1 MKRFFTLLSLLVV
14 ALTIG
19 AQNVFQPVELT
30 IDSPTGLYAKG
41 EQVSVYGRLLE
52 ECNTPLDLSVMVN
65 GTVVENKNNIA
76 LTTDTC
82 TPIWSGAF
90 SEASSVIL
98 SVGPQGENKNRTTIG
113 FAVAADEFRPS
124 FKKPRDLRRFWRK
137 QVRTMRRSKASVS
150 LTEVPLPDKDA
161 ATYICY
167 DIEISMPEG
176 APVRG
181 YMAIPRNATNHSL
194 PITIFAHAAG
204 VRKAHCQST
213 PERALHWAKQGSGT
227 IAFDINAHG
236 YLNRQPQSY
245 YDGLEAG
252 ELKGYSKWPIV
263 DHQSFYFRTMF
274 LRLVRTL
281 DYATTSPLW
290 DGERVLVYG
299 ESQGG
304 AQAAALAGID
314 ERVTMAVMNVPAMTD
329 LGGVVAGHSAGWP
342 QAYSRGAADTSTA
355 ETYSKILPYYD
366 AAQLIG
372 LTKAKIVMEVGL
384 IDRTCP
390 PEGVCAAFNNAP
402 GTDKTL
408 LSYPYRPHT
417 SVNSRYRG
425 EWFERVEK
433 VRRSIIT
440 EYLK

>member
-1 MKRFFTLLSLLVV
+1 MKRLLTLIALLMV
-14 ALTIG
+14 ALSMS
-19 AQNVFQPVELT
+19 AQAVFSPVELT
-30 IDSPTGLYAKG
+30 IDSPTGLYNSG
-41 EQVSVYGRLLE
+41 EQVVVYGRLLE
-52 ECNTPLDLSVMVN
+52 ECDTPLDLSIMVN
-65 GTVVENKNNIA
+65 GTEIENKNSVA
-76 LTTDTC
+76 LSTEAP
-82 TPIWSGAF
+82 TPVWSGSF
-90 SEASSVIL
+90 TDASSVIV
-98 SVGPQGENKNRTTIG
+98 SVGPQGDKKNRTSIG
-113 FAVAADEFRPS
+113 WVVAAEEFSPS
-124 FKKPRDLRRFWRK
+124 FETPRDLRRFWRK
-137 QVRTMRRSKASVS
+137 QVRTMRRSEPSVS
-150 LTEVPLPDKDA
+150 LTEVSLPDKDA
-161 ATYICY
+161 EEYVCY
-167 DIEISMPEG
+167 DLEISMPEG

-181 YMAIPRNATNHSL
+181 YMVLPRNAQEHSL
-194 PITIFAHAAG
+194 PITLFAHAAG

-236 YLNRQPQSY
+236 YLNGQPQSY
-245 YDGLEAG
+245 YDGLENG

-342 QAYSRGAADTSTA
+342 QTYSRGAADTSTA

-372 LTKAKIVMEVGL
+372 LSKAKIVMEVGL

-390 PEGVCAAFNNAP
+390 PEGVCATFNNSP
-402 GTDKTL
+402 STDKTL

-417 SVNSRYRG
+417 SVNPRYRS
-425 EWFERVEK
+425 EWFEKVEK
-433 VRRSIIT
+433 VRRNIIA